1 MAKTDPRV
9 DAYIAKS
16 AEFAQPILRH
26 LRALVHKA
34 CPDVQEAIKWGTPHF
49 LYGDQLM
56 CGMAAFK
63 QHCTFGFWREKE
75 LFGDDPDKSAMDQF
89 GRIAAL
95 SDLPSD
101 RRISSVIKQAMALID
116 AGIKPARVTAKAE
129 TALIVPADLQAA
141 LKKNK
146 QAAATFSGFSYSNQK
161 EYIEW
166 LTEAKREETR
176 QKRLATAIEW
186 LAEGKVKN
194 WKYLKY

>member
-49 LYGDQLM
+49 LYDEQLL

-75 LFGDDPDKSAMDQF
+75 LFGEQPDKSAMGQF

-101 RRISSVIKQAMALID
+101 RRISSVIKQAMALTD
-116 AGIKPARVTAKAE
+116 AGIKPARVTAKAK

-194 WKYLKY
+194 WKYLKC